1 MFYLKKKKKNWRMR
15 IIAPVFSLS
24 LLAGKCHS
32 YKQMLLTE
40 SIKKYGTCVP

>member
-1 MFYLKKKKKNWRMR
+1 MFYLKKKKNWRMR
-15 IIAPVFSLS
+15 IIAPVFFLS

-40 SIKKYGTCVP
+40 SKKYGTCVP